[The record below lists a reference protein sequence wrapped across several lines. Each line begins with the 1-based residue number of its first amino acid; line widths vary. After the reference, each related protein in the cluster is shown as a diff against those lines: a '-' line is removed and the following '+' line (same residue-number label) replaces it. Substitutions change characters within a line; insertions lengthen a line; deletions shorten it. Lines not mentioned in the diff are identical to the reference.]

1 MIPPLRWVWLPR
13 TLMGVISSC
22 SNSSRL
28 NPVRSAGLAAEG
40 TGSSAM
46 AALPARRHARPMPI
60 ARTEFRAPLGFK
72 RAEISQ
78 SRTRASSGE
87 RSKKLSYASGAF
99 DERFCKRARQILDVS
114 NDCVATCPRSHIE
127 LDRWIENFGGQVV
140 ELENT
145 HE

>member
-46 AALPARRHARPMPI
+46 AALQARRHARPMPI

-78 SRTRASSGE
+78 SRPERQAGNGLRNYPTPRAF
-87 RSKKLSYASGAF
+87 F
-99 DERFCKRARQILDVS
+99 DERFCKRVRQILDVS

-127 LDRWIENFGGQVV
+127 LN
-140 ELENT
+140 
-145 HE
+145 